1 MSADAVPSGARVR
14 PSMRSSV
21 AVADTRFVDVHGE
34 VVLPAAW
41 LCRVAN
47 LPNFFLRVFPPTIT
61 FLVLPPPLVHPYIV
75 GLDICRCVDL
85 RVGGIASVMG
95 GMVPDVVYNEC
106 VDDRDVSPVF
116 SNFFSAAAAVH
127 AEAPAPAAAPA
138 PVSDNVNDGVCE
150 CNQCGKPFK
159 HVHSLLQHGVAVHE
173 DDGMVNDVAT
183 PPLVC
188 PVDDV
193 IGPSTLQS
201 VLCGAHGI
209 AHRCPNS
216 MQRWLAARGVAWR
229 GCLTACQRFMDV
241 CEQCIR
247 VNPAHHSMQPTHIP
261 VGVRCGTHF
270 SFDLLYWKIGQ
281 KLHPVCVLTDN
292 LSTFVGA
299 RVLQAVNGGDVQA
312 GENRT
317 GAQQVW
323 RAMCEMQP
331 RGDGDRKYLFVDNEC
346 RLAAWLRDKLE
357 ADGWALVPSIPN
369 THGNG
374 IAERSNRRLRACLA
388 KQDQFSSK
396 ELPGVLQR
404 CADSLNDSPTRRL
417 QWLSPNEVHGLAV
430 EAQASLADYVQ
441 NVKVLSRQQRRRR
454 RHRARHALPTVPTPY
469 VVKTHGTA
477 HAKYEGPFIGVPCSV
492 HGVNCRRVWRAGWS
506 HVSAVFLKVYKG
518 TAVAPV
524 PPPPAD
530 DGQPC
535 GVHLERCG
543 RSGMVIGKCK
553 WCKGCHFESVNHCT
567 VYPHHNRADDA
578 GEWLERRAIDAVFG
592 TIQPLDPVDVNWE
605 VDHVAPRYIKLLDV
619 RLDAPASVV
628 APLQAVPGID
638 VLPPSL
644 SAGFRGEVDALVAR
658 FSHIFKMDSSPM
670 DVAPVVLECLC
681 PAPSLP
687 GLFRT
692 GYKQTPLE
700 LTFLDGEVQD
710 WLDLEMVYSC
720 GMPSLVCSPLFVVN
734 PPNHR
739 MRAVIDFSK
748 VNGLLLPL
756 QFPMPQ
762 WYDLL
767 RGLEH
772 ARIFSLIDL
781 KSGYH
786 QVPVHPD
793 SQWLLTFGYGG
804 KMLQS
809 RRLLEGISVAPAIFQ
824 SLMVGIF
831 HLPDHCA
838 SLRASSKIWLDD
850 FLLYSMDERSHLRL
864 LEVFFLQCEARNV
877 KLSLPKCVFGVTLID
892 WLGHVL
898 CNGCLTPP
906 KNYMDALLL
915 KPRPTNVE
923 ELQSY
928 LGSVNWI
935 LLHLP
940 DAPRTMA
947 PMYALLKDVPAK
959 GKNKKKPPKAELV
972 WNEAAL
978 RSFDSVKRML
988 VQPRTLKVP
997 DLSAPFEIVCDA
1009 SAVGWGAV

>member
-1 MSADAVPSGARVR
+1 MIVGRCHWCKECHL
-14 PSMRSSV
+14 
-21 AVADTRFVDVHGE
+21 AVA
-34 VVLPAAW
+34 
-41 LCRVAN
+41 
-47 LPNFFLRVFPPTIT
+47 
-61 FLVLPPPLVHPYIV
+61 
-75 GLDICRCVDL
+75 
-85 RVGGIASVMG
+85 
-95 GMVPDVVYNEC
+95 
-106 VDDRDVSPVF
+106 
-116 SNFFSAAAAVH
+116 
-127 AEAPAPAAAPA
+127 
-138 PVSDNVNDGVCE
+138 
-150 CNQCGKPFK
+150 
-159 HVHSLLQHGVAVHE
+159 
-173 DDGMVNDVAT
+173 
-183 PPLVC
+183 
-188 PVDDV
+188 
-193 IGPSTLQS
+193 
-201 VLCGAHGI
+201 
-209 AHRCPNS
+209 
-216 MQRWLAARGVAWR
+216 AR
-229 GCLTACQRFMDV
+229 
-241 CEQCIR
+241 
-247 VNPAHHSMQPTHIP
+247 
-261 VGVRCGTHF
+261 
-270 SFDLLYWKIGQ
+270 
-281 KLHPVCVLTDN
+281 
-292 LSTFVGA
+292 
-299 RVLQAVNGGDVQA
+299 
-312 GENRT
+312 
-317 GAQQVW
+317 
-323 RAMCEMQP
+323 
-331 RGDGDRKYLFVDNEC
+331 
-346 RLAAWLRDKLE
+346 
-357 ADGWALVPSIPN
+357 
-369 THGNG
+369 
-374 IAERSNRRLRACLA
+374 
-388 KQDQFSSK
+388 
-396 ELPGVLQR
+396 
-404 CADSLNDSPTRRL
+404 
-417 QWLSPNEVHGLAV
+417 
-430 EAQASLADYVQ
+430 
-441 NVKVLSRQQRRRR
+441 
-454 RHRARHALPTVPTPY
+454 
-469 VVKTHGTA
+469 
-477 HAKYEGPFIGVPCSV
+477 
-492 HGVNCRRVWRAGWS
+492 
-506 HVSAVFLKVYKG
+506 
-518 TAVAPV
+518 
-524 PPPPAD
+524 
-530 DGQPC
+530 
-535 GVHLERCG
+535 
-543 RSGMVIGKCK
+543 
-553 WCKGCHFESVNHCT
+553 CT
-567 VYPHHNRADDA
+567 VYPNHNEKALADCLNGMDA

-628 APLQAVPGID
+628 APLQPVPGID

-658 FSHIFKMDSSPM
+658 FSHIFEMDSSPM

-762 WYDLL
+762 SYDLL

-786 QVPVHPD
+786 QVPIHLH

-804 KMLQS
+804 KMFRSQ
-809 RRLLEGISVAPAIFQ
+809 RLLEGISVAPAIFQ

-850 FLLYSMDERSHLRL
+850 FLLHSMEERSHLRL

-915 KPRPTNVE
+915 RPRPANVR

-947 PMYALLKDVPAK
+947 PMYALLTDVPAK
-959 GKNKKKPPKAELV
+959 GKSKKKPPKAELA
-972 WNEAAL
+972 WGEEAL

-988 VQPRTLKVP
+988 VQPQTLKVP
-997 DLSAPFEIVCDA
+997 DLSAPFGIVCDA
-1009 SAVGWGAV
+1009 STVGWGAVLIQHAGFGGLDDLNCWRPVQFAGGQWRSLREKSAPPRVLELNAVINALRGWSHFVRNGMPIKVWSDHKSLSQSIEPLAYDEARLRQLIGQLRVFPVDIQYIVGSANALADLLSRWQDVDLQDDGGDGEC